1 MNRLSGKIFWEGEG
15 GKETTFIQP
24 CFNNLFTTHTN
35 MIREW
40 IKWVR
45 VRENNRLQKK
55 NFNTLFRSIIELQLK
70 WLDFEA
76 GIGFGNIEGQ
86 FKIFV
91 ENRWNS
97 IFTKNSERKKFCPYK
112 KFSPPI
118 KRRVLFF
125 FFSEKRRER
134 RKRMR
139 KLMTREKINSTHTD
153 TQTGIHTFYLLTFFF
168 LLLCTTSF
176 STFRR
181 VLYGRISVRMC
192 D

>member
-1 MNRLSGKIFWEGEG
+1 MGCK
-15 GKETTFIQP
+15 
-24 CFNNLFTTHTN
+24 
-35 MIREW
+35 
-40 IKWVR
+40 
-45 VRENNRLQKK
+45 KK
-55 NFNTLFRSIIELQLK
+55 NFNTLFWSIVELQLN

-112 KFSPPI
+112 KFPPPPLL
-118 KRRVLFF
+118 KEEYCF

-139 KLMTREKINSTHTD
+139 KLMTREKINSTHTHTD
-153 TQTGIHTFYLLTFFF
+153 TQTGIHTFNLLTFFF